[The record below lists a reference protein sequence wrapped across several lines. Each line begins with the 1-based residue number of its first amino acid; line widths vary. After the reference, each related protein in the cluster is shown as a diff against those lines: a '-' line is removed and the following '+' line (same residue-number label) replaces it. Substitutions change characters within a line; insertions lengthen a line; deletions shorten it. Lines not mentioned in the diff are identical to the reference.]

1 MIIKRGDVLLVDL
14 EPVKGS
20 EQGRIRPC
28 LVIQNDVGNASSSV
42 TIVAAIS
49 SRTEK
54 GYSFTVLASAG
65 EGGLSVDSLVLLN
78 QFRTISIADRVLR
91 KMGSL
96 KPSTM
101 QRVDAALK
109 ESLGLD

>member
-1 MIIKRGDVLLVDL
+1 MNVKRGDVLLVDL

-54 GYSFTVLASAG
+54 EYSFTSLVSAG

-78 QFRTISIADRVLR
+78 QLRTISVADRVLR

-96 KPSTM
+96 KPATM
-101 QRVDAALK
+101 QRMDAALRA
-109 ESLGLD
+109 SLGLD

>member
-28 LVIQNDVGNASSSV
+28 LVIQNDSGNASSPV

-54 GYSFTVLASAG
+54 DYPFTVLVSAG

-78 QFRTISIADRVLR
+78 QLRTISVADRVLR
-91 KMGSL
+91 KLGSL
-96 KPSTM
+96 KPFTLQS
-101 QRVDAALK
+101 VDAALK
-109 ESLGLD
+109 ASLGLD